1 MDEEDPPRTQIYMRP
16 RDALKRL
23 SAAGLI
29 HGLDEANLDA
39 LRRECW
45 DDDEDQMEEVGTLGI
60 LTMFYESIEKGRA
73 DGFYWRDDQ
82 FWNQTEDV
90 VAELSAVLAP
100 KLGDAPPIF
109 KQQSVSEKLST
120 EKRKET
126 VHVLEVLRDDGQTQE
141 IEARSLDDVVAAFNT
156 ELKARGQTLRIV
168 PLDTSDEWR
177 MYVAMELPLA
187 RQLAREGALP
197 VEDMAGLVD

>member
-23 SAAGLI
+23 STAGLV
-29 HGLDEANLDA
+29 HGLDDAAIDA
-39 LRRECW
+39 LRKECW
-45 DDDEDQMEEVGTLGI
+45 DDDEDQMEEVGLLGI
-60 LTMFYESIEKGRA
+60 LTMFYETIEKGRA

-90 VAELSAVLAP
+90 VAELSAVL
-100 KLGDAPPIF
+100 GIEPPIF
-109 KQQSVSEKLST
+109 VQQSVSEKLST

-126 VHVLEVLRDDGQTQE
+126 VHVLEVQRDDGQTQE

-156 ELKARGQTLRIV
+156 ELKARGKTRRIV

-197 VEDMAGLVD
+197 VEDMEGLVD